1 MRSIYAR
8 LALAAMSVFVVG
20 CAAAASPRPSPSADR
35 GTDSEAPPSPTI
47 PSPSTGPE
55 GTISHPTGAD
65 EVVLRYE
72 EEGGFVPPEWL
83 ATRAPIFTLYGDGRV
98 VFRDP
103 ALQEP
108 PDDSGV
114 LRHSPFQT
122 LLLSEEQIQSLL
134 RFAAE
139 EGGLGVAR
147 DQYDHPGVAD
157 ATTAVFTMNAGGRTK
172 RVSVY
177 ALGMEGAPAG
187 DAAPRRGFAELRDRL
202 QSFEA
207 DATAAAEDFEPEAY
221 RGVLIDAA
229 GAMPPAMTP
238 WPWPDLDP
246 GDFDVPEGEG
256 GGLRVATRRLTQ
268 EQVDALGTGETKG
281 GIQGIY
287 VEGPEGKTW
296 SLSIRPLLPDE
307 EA

>member
-8 LALAAMSVFVVG
+8 LALAVMSLFVAG
-20 CAAAASPRPSPSADR
+20 CAGAASPRPSPAA
-35 GTDSEAPPSPTI
+35 GATESEAAA
-47 PSPSTGPE
+47 SPSTPAESAGAE
-55 GTISHPTGAD
+55 GTISHPTGSD

-103 ALQEP
+103 ALQEA
-108 PDDSGV
+108 PDESGV
-114 LRHSPFQT
+114 LRHSPFRT

-139 EGGLGVAR
+139 DGGLGVAR
-147 DQYDHPGVAD
+147 DQYDHQGVAD

-177 ALGMEGAPAG
+177 ALGMEGAPGG
-187 DAAPRRGFAELRDRL
+187 DAAPRRGFAELRDHL
-202 QSFEA
+202 QSFQT
-207 DATAAAEDFEPEAY
+207 DTAAPAEDFKPEAY

-229 GAMPPAMTP
+229 GAIPTAVTP
-238 WPWPDLDP
+238 WPWPELDP
-246 GDFDVPEGEG
+246 ADFEVPDGE
-256 GGLRVATRRLTQ
+256 GGLRVATHRLTQ
-268 EQVDALGTGETKG
+268 EQVEALGPGETKG

-287 VEGPEGKTW
+287 VEGPDGKTW